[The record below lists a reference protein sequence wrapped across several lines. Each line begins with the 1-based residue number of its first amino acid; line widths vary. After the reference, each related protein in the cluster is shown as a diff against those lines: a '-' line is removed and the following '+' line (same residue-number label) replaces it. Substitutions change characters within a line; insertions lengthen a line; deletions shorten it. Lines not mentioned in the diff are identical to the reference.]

1 MNRQT
6 ILIVSAFGVAGC
18 VTYAPPQAST
28 PEPLP
33 PAPVRASFDRT
44 WNTVIDYFADNAIPV
59 KTIDRASGYIAA
71 ERIGAG
77 NNAKWADCGQLS
89 GPLLSG
95 KGGGGP
101 VAPQQAAFNVRVRGD
116 SVASTVQIVVRWTA
130 VAAAQVVS
138 SGVGSRPSNS
148 HGQTVCVTT
157 NIWEAEAIREI
168 TRRAESR

>member
-1 MNRQT
+1 MRYRVT
-6 ILIVSAFGVAGC
+6 RLLTFGLAAC

-44 WNTVIDYFADNAIPV
+44 WSTVIDFFADNAIPV

-77 NNAKWADCGQLS
+77 NNAKWADCGKLS
-89 GPLLSG
+89 GALLSE

-101 VAPQQAAFNVRVRGD
+101 VAPQQAVFNVRVRGD
-116 SVASTVQIVVRWTA
+116 SVNSTVQIVVRWTA
-130 VAAAQVVS
+130 VAAEQVVS
-138 SGVGSRPSNS
+138 SGYGSRPANS
-148 HGQTVCVTT
+148 HEQTVCVTT
-157 NIWEAEAIREI
+157 NIWENEAIREI
-168 TRRAESR
+168 ARRAESR